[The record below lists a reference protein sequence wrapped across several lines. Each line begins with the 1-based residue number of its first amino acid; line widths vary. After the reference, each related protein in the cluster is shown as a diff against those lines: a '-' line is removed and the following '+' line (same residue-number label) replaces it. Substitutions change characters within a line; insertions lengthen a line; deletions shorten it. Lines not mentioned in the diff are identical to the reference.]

1 MGHAIAHLALT
12 SSPAQPCWI
21 FLLLPARQ
29 ASLNH
34 VLFISGYNP
43 MQSGSMRQGR
53 IPKRYI
59 VRMKKTG
66 KDIDSAI
73 IRCG

>member
-1 MGHAIAHLALT
+1 MF
-12 SSPAQPCWI
+12 WI
-21 FLLLPARQ
+21 FFSAACKTRLTMF
-29 ASLNH
+29 
-34 VLFISGYNP
+34 LFISGYNP

-73 IRCG
+73 IRCVWQLVATM

>member
-1 MGHAIAHLALT
+1 MLRARHA
-12 SSPAQPCWI
+12 SPK
-21 FLLLPARQ
+21 
-29 ASLNH
+29 H

-43 MQSGSMRQGR
+43 MQSGAMRQGR

-59 VRMKKTG
+59 VRMKKT

-73 IRCG
+73 IRCVWQLVVTM